1 MKRRTVR
8 TIRSRAADEAQAC
21 RRDRDREA
29 AWAVI
34 ATAKDHAGI
43 VASITQHWFRHKLAT
58 DILSLTGDLR
68 GAMAQGGWRDVDS
81 VIGYV
86 HDLPERPRREQSTD
100 RRHSF
105 DTSWRDFDTSR
116 CHRRKIQLD

>member
-8 TIRSRAADEAQAC
+8 TIRSRAAEEAQAC
-21 RRDRDREA
+21 RRDREP

-68 GAMAQGGWRDVDS
+68 AAMAQGG
-81 VIGYV
+81 
-86 HDLPERPRREQSTD
+86 
-100 RRHSF
+100 
-105 DTSWRDFDTSR
+105 
-116 CHRRKIQLD
+116 

>member
-8 TIRSRAADEAQAC
+8 TIRSRAAEEAQAC
-21 RRDRDREA
+21 RRDRDREP
-29 AWAVI
+29 AWAEI

-68 GAMAQGGWRDVDS
+68 AAMAQGG
-81 VIGYV
+81 
-86 HDLPERPRREQSTD
+86 
-100 RRHSF
+100 
-105 DTSWRDFDTSR
+105 
-116 CHRRKIQLD
+116 